1 MLVRD
6 VYQAV
11 EKHSLHVMITVVPQL
26 QHTNTVDHLEFI
38 FVLHIQTQLESYI
51 INLWSCI
58 IVCEREKPNR

>member
-26 QHTNTVDHLEFI
+26 QHTNTVTQQLFYFLTDHLEFI
-38 FVLHIQTQLESYI
+38 FVLHIQTQLESYMFK
-51 INLWSCI
+51 L
-58 IVCEREKPNR
+58 